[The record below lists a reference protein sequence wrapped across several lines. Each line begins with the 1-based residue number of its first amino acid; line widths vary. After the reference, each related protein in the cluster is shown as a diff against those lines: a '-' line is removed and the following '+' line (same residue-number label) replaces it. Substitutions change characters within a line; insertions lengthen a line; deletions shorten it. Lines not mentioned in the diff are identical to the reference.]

1 MEQGTYLG
9 HKKMERR
16 GTLFGHEKMEHQTLG
31 CSNIRLQAVLVGDFS
46 TLVPLR
52 KKVEQKKTE
61 KHPCL

>member
-31 CSNIRLQAVLVGDFS
+31 CSNIRQEALIEIVFFYVSPTF
-46 TLVPLR
+46 
-52 KKVEQKKTE
+52 
-61 KHPCL
+61 